1 MTKISFDRGAGLA
14 GSEHNM
20 EYRRFGNTGL
30 TVPVIGMGTWKTFDV
45 RGAEADARQAVTD
58 AAFEAGATFFDS
70 SPMYGEA
77 ERILGRTLRGRRD
90 QALVATKLWTA
101 DDREADRQADAA
113 LGYFGGIVDV
123 YQVHNLVACGR
134 RLEQLERLRSQGR
147 VRVIG
152 LTHYAAS
159 AFPELRRAME
169 DPRVGSIQVPYNPG
183 DLAIEAEILP
193 AAAELDL
200 GVIVMRPLGAGH
212 LVRRRVSTDALAPLR
227 AFGVSTWAQALLKW
241 ILSDPRCHVVIPAT
255 SNPGHMRDCAA
266 AGSPP
271 WFGPDERAH
280 VATLAESAG

>member
-1 MTKISFDRGAGLA
+1 M
-14 GSEHNM
+14 EH
-20 EYRRFGNTGL
+20 RRFGNTGL

-45 RGAEADARQAVTD
+45 RGAEANARQAVAD

-77 ERILGRTLRGRRD
+77 ERILGRTLQGRRD

-113 LGYFGGIVDV
+113 LGYFGGTVDV
-123 YQVHNLVACGR
+123 YQVHNLVACRR
-134 RLEQLERLRSQGR
+134 RLKQLERLRSQGR
-147 VRVIG
+147 LRVIG

-183 DLAIEAEILP
+183 DRAIEAEILP

-200 GVIVMRPLGAGH
+200 GVIVMRPLGAGD

-241 ILSDPRCHVVIPAT
+241 ILSDPRCHVAIPAT
-255 SNPGHMRDCAA
+255 SNPRHMRDCAA

-271 WFGPDERAH
+271 WFGPDERAY